1 MEKISQEDWR
11 EVDQK
16 LYKKFIFQDF
26 QEAFAFMLR
35 VAFVAEKN
43 NHHPRWTNEYNQ
55 LEFWLSTHD
64 QGDIVT
70 EKDRALAKEIDKY
83 CS

>member
-1 MEKISQEDWR
+1 MEKTSQESWK
-11 EVDQK
+11 EVDNK
-16 LYKKFIFQDF
+16 LYKKFVFSDF

-35 VAFVAEKN
+35 VAFVAERN

-64 QGDIVT
+64 KGGKVT
-70 EKDRALAKEIDKY
+70 EKDKELAKAIDGLV
-83 CS
+83 